1 MKKLPASTTLKEARK
16 AGRMGDTELV
26 HLNKSEVQMLEGM
39 THGHGLTIN
48 PQTGEKE
55 AFLPFLLSMLPT
67 LFPTLGASLGL
78 SGALASPLALGAI
91 GSGLGTWAETGD
103 LGKGLMAGLGG
114 AALGG
119 IGGKLLGGLGN
130 TAGDLGNLA
139 AKGAAGS
146 VGGAASGAANQ
157 TVKSL
162 LANAGNV
169 GGKTAALTAAAAPAA
184 GNAMAGMGKL
194 LAPMVVGAP
203 GAYLTAQDQMKVVET
218 DRDRRKKASIERAQH
233 ENFMGPR
240 TMNQAPGDYRHGM
253 DEEFKFFTPGGT
265 LTPVTTERGFADGGL
280 IEALTPFSPML
291 SLMRGKMPLGIPG
304 LLDFNKP
311 GTPES
316 RAREEEEK
324 RLQLSA
330 PRGYASGGMVGP
342 QVMPLPGQPQVQPR
356 RPMMTAP
363 RGIGPRPMMSQP
375 AASNMGVWGGLQL
388 PPRQIPTPYDPMAN
402 ARGRGLSGGG
412 GTLGDGSASE
422 YTGGYNPAY
431 SGGFPQMN
439 SMGGVGSAPLIFRRD
454 SGVQQFAEGG
464 MVMGPGDGTSDSV
477 PAVINGAEPAALSD
491 GEFVVP
497 AMAVAA
503 LGNGSSKAGAEK
515 LQQMVNS
522 LLAAQ

>member
-1 MKKLPASTTLKEARK
+1 
-16 AGRMGDTELV
+16 MGDDQLV
-26 HLNKSEVQMLEGM
+26 HLNKAEVQMLEGM

-119 IGGKLLGGLGN
+119 IGGKLLGGLGS
-130 TAGDLGNLA
+130 TAGDLGGLA
-139 AKGAAGS
+139 AKGVAGS
-146 VGGAASGAANQ
+146 VPGAAAGVADQ

-169 GGKTAALTAAAAPAA
+169 GGKAAGLTAAAAPAA

-265 LTPVTTERGFADGGL
+265 LTPVTTERGFA
-280 IEALTPFSPML
+280 A
-291 SLMRGKMPLGIPG
+291 
-304 LLDFNKP
+304 
-311 GTPES
+311 
-316 RAREEEEK
+316 
-324 RLQLSA
+324 
-330 PRGYASGGMVGP
+330 GGMVGP

-363 RGIGPRPMMSQP
+363 RGVGPRPMMSPP

-412 GTLGDGSASE
+412 GTLGDGSVSE
-422 YTGGYNPAY
+422 YTGGYNPANG
-431 SGGFPQMN
+431 GGFSQMRDL
-439 SMGGVGSAPLIFRRD
+439 GGVGSAPLIFRRD

-464 MVMGPGDGTSDSV
+464 MVMGPGDGTSDSI
-477 PAVINGAEPAALSD
+477 PAMINGAEPAALSD